1 MTITSK
7 EIKEWYDQGYM
18 VCSDVEGL
26 EGYVLLQND
35 SDGIVIYSDLSVRGL
50 YRERKEITSFPAD
63 TSAYLRN
70 GVVHIQKQEPAYAH
84 TEYMGN

>member
-35 SDGIVIYSDLSVRGL
+35 SDNIVVYSPPTGE
-50 YRERKEITSFPAD
+50 YIERKEITSFPAD